1 MTSAS
6 STGECTNAQPIG
18 EPAAYLGARI
28 GDAGLLQQALPVLL
42 HKGARDR
49 CQPVL
54 PDEAVPGGGRGPD
67 AEQRMGSPAP
77 PQVVDETADSRCHVL
92 PAPKGDPHRRLPPR
106 PENGHPEGTG

>member
-54 PDEAVPGGGRGPD
+54 PDEAVPGGERGPD

-77 PQVVDETADSRCHVL
+77 PQVVDEPADPRGRDRKST
-92 PAPKGDPHRRLPPR
+92 RL
-106 PENGHPEGTG
+106 NSSH

>member
-54 PDEAVPGGGRGPD
+54 PDEAVPGGERGPD
-67 AEQRMGSPAP
+67 AAQRMGSPAP
-77 PQVVDETADSRCHVL
+77 PPVVDEPADPLGLFH
-92 PAPKGDPHRRLPPR
+92 PAPKTDPLPLTHSP
-106 PENGHPEGTG
+106 PQTHNHSD

>member
-54 PDEAVPGGGRGPD
+54 PDEAVPGGERGPD

-77 PQVVDETADSRCHVL
+77 PQVVDEPADPPGRVQDRKRVVEG
-92 PAPKGDPHRRLPPR
+92 KGGYVRVRK
-106 PENGHPEGTG
+106 GS

>member
-42 HKGARDR
+42 HTGARDR

-54 PDEAVPGGGRGPD
+54 PDEAVPGGERGPD

-77 PQVVDETADSRCHVL
+77 PQDVDDQAAPSGRAH
-92 PAPKGDPHRRLPPR
+92 PARKEEQRERKR
-106 PENGHPEGTG
+106 TRTNC